1 MRDDFFIAL
10 LQTLKNALF
19 LGSFSSIFV
28 ALRCLLQQRRGHRH
42 DFFSL
47 LKKHFFSIIYMLLLH
62 VLEHRHR
69 RLHRVPTR
77 ASFFK
82 SSTLHLRTLCFCQ
95 VRGYGCRVNNLSCS
109 HTHIVFKSLAS
120 PPTCPHQGVR
130 SRLCSLCAQPVFPGV
145 RALAALQHLPYDVL
159 CGTDPLLLPGVTART

>member
-1 MRDDFFIAL
+1 
-10 LQTLKNALF
+10 
-19 LGSFSSIFV
+19 
-28 ALRCLLQQRRGHRH
+28 
-42 DFFSL
+42 
-47 LKKHFFSIIYMLLLH
+47 MLLLH

-69 RLHRVPTR
+69 RLHRVPAR

-95 VRGYGCRVNNLSCS
+95 VRGYSCRVYNLSCS
-109 HTHIVFKSLAS
+109 YTHIVFKSLAS

-130 SRLCSLCAQPVFPGV
+130 SRLCSLRAQPVVPGV